1 VSTGPKHASGRRKRC
16 PACKQEFEGVESICR
31 YDGTILILVTE
42 NLVGTT
48 LAGKYEVLSEID
60 RGGMSIVYKAKH
72 QLMDRIVA
80 IKVLQSQ
87 LVNDQTSKKRFQQEA
102 QAASCLTHPNVIGIY
117 DFGIAESTAQPYIVM
132 DYLVGDS
139 LAKIVKQDNHLEE
152 RRAVRVFL
160 QACDALEHAHKKGV
174 LHRDLK
180 SSNIMLV
187 EIEGK
192 RDIVKVV
199 DFGIAKFMPSSGK
212 QPQNLTQ
219 TGEIFGSPIYMSP
232 EQCVGQN
239 LDSRS
244 DIYSMGVL
252 MYEALTGLPPLL
264 GDTIVDTM
272 QMHVSTK
279 PSTFQEIR
287 PDLRIPKELESVVL
301 KALEKSPN
309 ARFQSMQE
317 FYDALELVAYS
328 MGITDR
334 DTGWLRDTQGRITRQ
349 TLAAPVSDHT
359 AIPSA
364 AISSKQYSASRFN
377 KKTATQLSQSASNNP
392 VLKSEANN
400 GSQTSDEDDEIA
412 IRLPKDKRI
421 LAAAAICVVLVVAAM
436 LWFAVHH

>member
-1 VSTGPKHASGRRKRC
+1 MP
-16 PACKQEFEGVESICR
+16 
-31 YDGTILILVTE
+31 VTE
-42 NLVGTT
+42 SLVGST
-48 LAGKYEVLSEID
+48 LAGKYEILSEID

-102 QAASCLTHPNVIGIY
+102 QAASCLTHPNVIALY
-117 DFGIAESTAQPYIVM
+117 DFGIAEATTQPYIVM
-132 DYLVGDS
+132 DYLVGES
-139 LAKIVKQDNHLEE
+139 LATIVKRDNHLDEK
-152 RRAVRVFL
+152 RAVKVFL
-160 QACDALEHAHKKGV
+160 QACDALEHAHRKGV

-180 SSNIMLV
+180 SSNIMLA

-192 RDIVKVV
+192 KDIVKVV

-239 LDSRS
+239 LDARS

-272 QMHVSTK
+272 QMHVSTT
-279 PSTFQEIR
+279 PSAFAEIR
-287 PDLRIPKELESVVL
+287 PDLRISKELEAVVL
-301 KALEKSPN
+301 KALEKVPN

-334 DTGWLRDTQGRITRQ
+334 DAGRLRDTHGRITRQ
-349 TLAAPVSDHT
+349 AVATPPADYNAQSGG
-359 AIPSA
+359 
-364 AISSKQYSASRFN
+364 AISSKQFGASRYG
-377 KKTATQLSQSASNNP
+377 KKTTGQMSQRITGSMP
-392 VLKSEANN
+392 KFKSDSSN
-400 GSQTSDEDDEIA
+400 GSDTGEEDDEGPM
-412 IRLPKDKRI
+412 RLPKDKRI
-421 LAAAAICVVLVVAAM
+421 LIAAVVGAICVIVGM
-436 LWFAVHH
+436 LWFAIHH